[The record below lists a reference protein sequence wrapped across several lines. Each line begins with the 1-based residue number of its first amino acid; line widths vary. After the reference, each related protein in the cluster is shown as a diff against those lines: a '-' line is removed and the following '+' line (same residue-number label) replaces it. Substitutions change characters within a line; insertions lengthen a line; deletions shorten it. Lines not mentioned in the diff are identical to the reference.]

1 MTCWNESFNNKKI
14 GKKTRLFL
22 MECALFGFKKFYD
35 IQNKIQKKSEL
46 MPQIAIKRAF
56 CTIAIAYKEFK
67 NSSDIFNFAQI
78 GTMLQEHYH
87 GLLRGMSKGVDSFQN
102 AVNNISKSN
111 IILDIQTKFQMN
123 FKKKTRYS
131 VGGIHFNNKKLNY
144 IEFECDMKP
153 DEIIDQLEQISS
165 YGKNKK
171 VSELFVQTLI
181 SFTEE
186 IGKYSLR
193 IMCTNKHF
201 HYGRRIILR
210 EITNANESKD
220 MKSEDTDE
228 DSKSFQNDINLIEE
242 LLNEEEEEGKEEEED

>member
-1 MTCWNESFNNKKI
+1 MI
-14 GKKTRLFL
+14 LQL
-22 MECALFGFKKFYD
+22 
-35 IQNKIQKKSEL
+35 
-46 MPQIAIKRAF
+46 IAIKRAF

-67 NSSDIFNFAQI
+67 NSSDIFYFAQI

-111 IILDIQTKFQMN
+111 
-123 FKKKTRYS
+123 
-131 VGGIHFNNKKLNY
+131 KL
-144 IEFECDMKP
+144 KP

-242 LLNEEEEEGKEEEED
+242 LLNEEEEEEYKEEKEKEEEEGKEEEED